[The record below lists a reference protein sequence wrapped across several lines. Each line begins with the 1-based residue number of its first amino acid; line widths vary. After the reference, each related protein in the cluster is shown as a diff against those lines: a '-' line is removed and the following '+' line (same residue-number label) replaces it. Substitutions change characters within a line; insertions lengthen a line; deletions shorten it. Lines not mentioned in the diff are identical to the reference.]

1 MMGEVTG
8 RRLAPWVL
16 TILLPPLAW
25 SLACGWRDCPFF
37 IVELG
42 RLLQPIV
49 CLIWLEAPLAAS
61 SGWLRGRPLL
71 AFALG
76 SLGVFSTLTS
86 PFLCP
91 ELRWLPTETSLEFL
105 CKALTSPLFE
115 IALALSLAWGFGAAV
130 ASGLFGEGRREAGY
144 VSTALVA
151 VAVSLFT
158 FVLVWE

>member
-37 IVELG
+37 LVELG
-42 RLLQPIV
+42 RLLQPV
-49 CLIWLEAPLAAS
+49 VSLIWLEALLAAS

-91 ELRWLPTETSLEFL
+91 ELRWILTEGPAGFLRDLLGTPLLLPP
-105 CKALTSPLFE
+105 AL
-115 IALALSLAWGFGAAV
+115 LSVSWGLGAAV
-130 ASGLFGEGRREAGY
+130 AAGLMGEGRREAGY

-151 VAVSLFT
+151 VAVALFT